1 MNGSGAMLQIFL
13 ATPFSELAKKN
24 IEKLLKAKTHSRIFF
39 LHLFIVND
47 LVSNHQ
53 NQTWI

>member
-24 IEKLLKAKTHSRIFF
+24 IKKVIKGKNT
-39 LHLFIVND
+39 
-47 LVSNHQ
+47 
-53 NQTWI
+53 